1 MGLLTEACARGDK
14 RDMLE
19 ALRDITAA
27 TIEGTSS
34 GRDVA
39 ALSKRLIEICEM
51 IDALPSDENT
61 NGVDELAAIMAEYD
75 EYEDPRVNGY
85 ED

>member
-27 TIEGTSS
+27 T
-34 GRDVA
+34 
-39 ALSKRLIEICEM
+39 IEICEM